1 MKTQSPDT
9 SPEAEQVLI
18 DIARR
23 MPVWRKVQ
31 LAEQWGATLRNAMK
45 ADIRARNPQASE
57 EELRRAFVER
67 WLGPKLACA
76 FLRARA
82 ERHREHRF
90 GTA

>member
-18 DIARR
+18 DLARR

-31 LAEQWGATLRNAMK
+31 LAEQWGATLRNAIK
-45 ADIRARNPQASE
+45 ADIRARHPNAGP
-57 EELRRAFVER
+57 EELHRAFVER
-67 WLGPKLACA
+67 WIDPDLALA

-82 ERHREHRF
+82 ERNREH
-90 GTA
+90 